1 MQLQQLHKASP
12 GICQQINPGIKMIA
26 NVELQNVFDLHPNLT
41 SAMAL
46 EMVKPNT
53 VPHGDDIVFWAEQF
67 TLLLIKSLFET
78 YLGLYFFTVRAHL
91 TVLFSGKMVSSTVSV
106 LLSL

>member
-12 GICQQINPGIKMIA
+12 GICQQINPGIKMVA

-41 SAMAL
+41 SALAL

-53 VPHGDDIVFWAEQF
+53 VPHGDDIVF
-67 TLLLIKSLFET
+67 
-78 YLGLYFFTVRAHL
+78 
-91 TVLFSGKMVSSTVSV
+91 
-106 LLSL
+106 

>member
-53 VPHGDDIVFWAEQF
+53 VPHPHGDDIV
-67 TLLLIKSLFET
+67 
-78 YLGLYFFTVRAHL
+78 
-91 TVLFSGKMVSSTVSV
+91 GKRVSVSSSGSGTWGWGEKEKKKR
-106 LLSL
+106 LY